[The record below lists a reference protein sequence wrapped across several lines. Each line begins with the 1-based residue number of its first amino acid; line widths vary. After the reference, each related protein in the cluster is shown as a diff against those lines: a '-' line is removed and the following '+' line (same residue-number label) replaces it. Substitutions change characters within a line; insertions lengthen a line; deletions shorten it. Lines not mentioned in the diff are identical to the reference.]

1 MPRLSIPDLSVTLA
15 GSKHDDAVV
24 PQAPRPGG
32 APPVQELPFDR
43 PGPEIWNGRGD
54 KVEIPL
60 SQELAAVLH
69 RECQRLSVTPHM
81 YLMAA
86 FCALLHLYTRQE
98 HFVIGAVATDQK
110 WPDSHRMIGA
120 IEDTLPL
127 RVTIDC
133 KTSFND
139 LLLDVRRVVQEAS
152 EHDKPAPFARFVLSA
167 APARDVSASPPA
179 QVMVEFLEREEGEEA
194 CNFGEAVVA
203 TDPFPGKTTPRFGR
217 HFVRVL
223 EHVTRDASVPIGKV
237 SLLDEEEAHRI
248 LVEWTRT
255 EEAYDRTETVWGLIE
270 SQARAAPEQTAIID
284 GETEIDYQRL
294 TERASAIAGEL
305 LARGVEPESLVGVC
319 MSRTWEL
326 AATLV
331 GVLRAGC
338 TYVPLDP
345 AYPRERVRY
354 MLEHARAVGAIVDH
368 EKTAELCEGVHE
380 LVRLDEV
387 GERTADGAAGP
398 SARDLAYVIYTS
410 GSTGRPKGVA
420 VEHRSVV
427 AMTRSMRKLL
437 DDEELAGVLAAASV
451 CFDPSVM
458 EILGTLSLGGTVM
471 LTENVL
477 ELLELPSADR
487 VRTGI
492 MVPSAM
498 QALLAA
504 GRPPE
509 GIRCLVFG
517 GEVLKRSLVDQLHA
531 LEPGL
536 RVVNVYGPTE
546 DTVYSTAK
554 EVPAGVETITIGKPV
569 SNSRSY
575 ILNDS
580 MQTVPVGVPG
590 ELYLAGD
597 QLARGYLHD
606 EELTRERFL
615 EVDPNGPISEERL
628 YKTGDLCRWREDG
641 EIEFLGRVDQQV
653 KIRGFRIELE
663 EIESTLESMEG
674 VDGAAAAVVDGGG
687 GRKMLV
693 AYLVSRDEAV
703 TNEAARAYLAER
715 LPGYMVPQVVMYLE
729 ELPRL
734 PNGKLDRKQLPKTE
748 VSRPQDRREHLAPH
762 TGAGV
767 TRDAGGLAH
776 RLAGLPKDEQH
787 AALLSKI
794 RGEIASVLRLRDP
807 EQVPP
812 DHSLDALGLDSLT
825 ALELSVRLAAI
836 LGQKLPAAPGIQHW
850 TPAAVAE
857 YVLDSKGSATE
868 RATEHASTKTVRGG
882 PSDPLASFQAQIQ
895 SSHPP
900 FLAAKA
906 PSWSATDKGTLVREL
921 KRLVSRSGGDPYCK
935 LVRTGSAHRGVVA
948 DADTDEEREA
958 IIWTTNL
965 YLGLNRDQEVI
976 EEARSALE
984 RFGTG
989 MGTSAA
995 ASGVT
1000 DLHLEFEKAFAE
1012 LVGKPAACLF
1022 PTGYT
1027 ANIGVVAGLLGD
1039 NDVIVMDHLC
1049 HASIVDGAR
1058 LCGARIRTFQHNDP
1072 SDLRS
1077 VLETEASPYR
1087 TVLVALESVYSM
1099 GEGAAPVS
1107 DIVHTA
1113 KQYDALVLVDE
1124 AHSFGF
1130 YGPRGAGLC
1139 AARGVTDQVDFIMT
1153 TLSKALGSLGG
1164 VIAAREEYIALLK
1177 SSARAYIFQ
1186 ATASPAD
1193 IAAALAALRRL
1204 SADDALRERLWDTTA
1219 YMRKRFSEAGY
1230 DLGTGDG
1237 PIVTPHFADKDQ
1249 LYAIVHGLYRR
1260 GVHTAAV
1267 TYPIVES
1274 GRGRLRFICSA
1285 SHTRED
1291 VDRTLEA
1298 LIDAEREAE
1307 EERQAA
1313 AEGSSDAR
1321 PGRSAVGRSAVEEW
1335 ANSFSVDLEETAARA
1350 SGPTPKLAVSIGL
1363 PDHGEQPITIKV
1375 DGRDVTSGAREAGA
1389 REAGVRET
1397 ENAPSCSLLFTDDR
1411 AVSTLCSSDVQRLL
1425 NSILRGACVLN
1436 GQVEPF
1442 IWFIGRMA
1450 DRQRGSSA

>member
-1 MPRLSIPDLSVTLA
+1 MSVIP
-15 GSKHDDAVV
+15 
-24 PQAPRPGG
+24 
-32 APPVQELPFDR
+32 
-43 PGPEIWNGRGD
+43 
-54 KVEIPL
+54 
-60 SQELAAVLH
+60 
-69 RECQRLSVTPHM
+69 
-81 YLMAA
+81 
-86 FCALLHLYTRQE
+86 
-98 HFVIGAVATDQK
+98 
-110 WPDSHRMIGA
+110 
-120 IEDTLPL
+120 
-127 RVTIDC
+127 
-133 KTSFND
+133 
-139 LLLDVRRVVQEAS
+139 
-152 EHDKPAPFARFVLSA
+152 
-167 APARDVSASPPA
+167 
-179 QVMVEFLEREEGEEA
+179 ERA
-194 CNFGEAVVA
+194 
-203 TDPFPGKTTPRFGR
+203 
-217 HFVRVL
+217 
-223 EHVTRDASVPIGKV
+223 
-237 SLLDEEEAHRI
+237 
-248 LVEWTRT
+248 LVESTRT
-255 EEAYDRTETVWGLIE
+255 PEAYDRTETVWGLIE
-270 SQARAAPEQTAIID
+270 KQARAHPQRTAVLD
-284 GETEIDYQRL
+284 GETEIGYERL

-305 LARGVEPESLVGVC
+305 VVRGVEPGALVGVC

-326 AATLV
+326 VATLV
-331 GVLRAGC
+331 GVLRVGC

-354 MLEHARAVGAIVDH
+354 MLEHARAAAAIVDH
-368 EKTAELCEGVHE
+368 EKTAELCEGVPE

-387 GERTADGAAGP
+387 GEWTADGVAGP
-398 SARDLAYVIYTS
+398 TAGDLAYVIYTS

-427 AMTRSMRKLL
+427 AMSRSMRELL
-437 DDEELAGVLAAASV
+437 DDEELSGVLAAASV

-458 EILGTLSLGGTVM
+458 EILGTLSLGGTVV
-471 LTENVL
+471 LAENVL
-477 ELLELPSADR
+477 GLLELPSADR
-487 VRTGI
+487 VRACI

-504 GRPPE
+504 GRLPE

-531 LEPGL
+531 LEPRP

-546 DTVYSTAK
+546 DTVYSTVK

-569 SNSRSY
+569 PGSRVY

-580 MQTVPVGVPG
+580 MQPVPVGVPG

-606 EELTRERFL
+606 EELTKERFI
-615 EVDPNGPISEERL
+615 EADPAGPIPERL

-653 KIRGFRIELE
+653 KIRGFRVELE
-663 EIESTLESMEG
+663 EIESTLESMPG
-674 VDGAAAAVVDGGG
+674 VDGAAAAVADGGG
-687 GRKMLV
+687 GQKRLV
-693 AYLVSRDEAV
+693 VYVVSRDEAV
-703 TNEAARAYLAER
+703 TSEAARAYLAER
-715 LPGYMVPQVVMYLE
+715 LPRYMLPQAVMHLE

-734 PNGKLDRKQLPKTE
+734 PNGKLDRQQLPNLE
-748 VSRPQDRREHLAPH
+748 AAAPR
-762 TGAGV
+762 TGTALTSG
-767 TRDAGGLAH
+767 AGGLRH
-776 RLAGLPKDEQH
+776 RLAGLAKDERH
-787 AALLSKI
+787 TALLSI
-794 RGEIASVLRLRDP
+794 VRGEIAPLLGFRDP
-807 EQVPP
+807 GQVPP
-812 DHSLDALGLDSLT
+812 DHSLDDLGLDSLT
-825 ALELSVRLAAI
+825 AVELSKRLAAI
-836 LGQKLPAAPGIQHW
+836 LGQKLPASAAIERL
-850 TPAAVAE
+850 TPAALAD
-857 YVLDSKGSATE
+857 YVLDLMG
-868 RATEHASTKTVRGG
+868 RATEPASTEKARGG
-882 PSDPLASFQAQIQ
+882 APDTLASFQAQIQ

-921 KRLVSRSGGDPYCK
+921 KRLASRTGRDPYSK
-935 LVRTGSAHRGVVA
+935 LLRTGSAPRGIVA
-948 DADTDEEREA
+948 DAYTQEEREA

-965 YLGLNRDQEVI
+965 YLGLNRDREVV
-976 EEARSALE
+976 EEAGSALM

-1000 DLHLEFEKAFAE
+1000 DLHLELEKAFAE

-1039 NDVIVMDHLC
+1039 NDVIVMDQLC

-1058 LCGARIRTFQHNDP
+1058 LCGATIRTFQHNNP
-1072 SDLRS
+1072 SDLES
-1077 VLETEASPYR
+1077 VLKTEASPYR
-1087 TVLVALESVYSM
+1087 TVLVALEGVYSM

-1107 DIVHTA
+1107 DIVLTA
-1113 KQYDALVLVDE
+1113 KKYDALVLVDE

-1139 AARGVTDQVDFIMT
+1139 AARGVTHQVDFIMT

-1164 VIAAREEYIALLK
+1164 VVAAREEHIALLK

-1186 ATASPAD
+1186 ASASPAD

-1204 SADDALRERLWDTTA
+1204 SADDALRERLWDITT

-1237 PIVTPHFADKDQ
+1237 PIVTPHFSEKDK
-1249 LYAIVHGLYRR
+1249 LYAIAHGLYKR

-1307 EERQAA
+1307 EERQASEDRVSGESES
-1313 AEGSSDAR
+1313 EGSSDAH
-1321 PGRSAVGRSAVEEW
+1321 PGRSGVEEW
-1335 ANSFSVDLEETAARA
+1335 ARAFSAYLKETLARA
-1350 SGPTPKLAVSIGL
+1350 QGRAPDLALSVGL
-1363 PDHGEQPITIKV
+1363 PDHGEPITIMIHE
-1375 DGRDVTSGAREAGA
+1375 RDVTLGARETT
-1389 REAGVRET
+1389 ET
-1397 ENAPSCSLLFTDDR
+1397 PFCSLLLTDNR
-1411 AVSTLCSSDVQRLL
+1411 AVSSLCLSDVQGLL
-1425 NSILRGACVLN
+1425 HSIGTGACVLN

-1442 IWFIGRMA
+1442 IWLIGRMA
-1450 DRQRGSSA
+1450 DWHDSRQ

>member
-1 MPRLSIPDLSVTLA
+1 MRTI
-15 GSKHDDAVV
+15 
-24 PQAPRPGG
+24 QWPG
-32 APPVQELPFDR
+32 R
-43 PGPEIWNGRGD
+43 
-54 KVEIPL
+54 
-60 SQELAAVLH
+60 
-69 RECQRLSVTPHM
+69 T
-81 YLMAA
+81 
-86 FCALLHLYTRQE
+86 
-98 HFVIGAVATDQK
+98 
-110 WPDSHRMIGA
+110 
-120 IEDTLPL
+120 
-127 RVTIDC
+127 
-133 KTSFND
+133 
-139 LLLDVRRVVQEAS
+139 LLDGERADIHE
-152 EHDKPAPFARFVLSA
+152 EWART
-167 APARDVSASPPA
+167 
-179 QVMVEFLEREEGEEA
+179 Q
-194 CNFGEAVVA
+194 
-203 TDPFPGKTTPRFGR
+203 
-217 HFVRVL
+217 
-223 EHVTRDASVPIGKV
+223 
-237 SLLDEEEAHRI
+237 
-248 LVEWTRT
+248 
-255 EEAYDRTETVWGLIE
+255 EAYDRTETVWGLIE
-270 SQARAAPEQTAIID
+270 SQAQAHPERTAIID
-284 GETEIDYQRL
+284 GETEIDYERL
-294 TERASAIAGEL
+294 TERACAIAGEL
-305 LARGVEPESLVGVC
+305 VARGVVPRSLVGVC

-326 AATLV
+326 VATLV

-338 TYVPLDP
+338 AYLPLDP
-345 AYPRERVRY
+345 AYPRKRVRY

-368 EKTAELCEGVHE
+368 EKRAELCAGVPE

-387 GERTADGAAGP
+387 GKWTADGVAGP

-427 AMTRSMRKLL
+427 AMTRSMRELL

-458 EILGTLSLGGTVM
+458 EILGTLSLGGTVV
-471 LTENVL
+471 LAENL
-477 ELLELPSADR
+477 LGLLELPSADR
-487 VRTGI
+487 VRTYIG
-492 MVPSAM
+492 VPSAM

-504 GRPPE
+504 GRLPE

-531 LEPGL
+531 LEPRP

-546 DTVYSTAK
+546 DTVYSTVA
-554 EVPAGVETITIGKPV
+554 EVSVGVETITIGKPV
-569 SNSRSY
+569 SGSRSY
-575 ILNDS
+575 VLDDS
-580 MQTVPVGVPG
+580 MQPVPVGVPG

-606 EELTRERFL
+606 EELTKERFI
-615 EVDPNGPISEERL
+615 EVDPTGPIPEERL
-628 YKTGDLCRWREDG
+628 YKTGDRCRWREDG

-653 KIRGFRIELE
+653 KIRGFRVELE
-663 EIESTLESMEG
+663 EIESTLESMQD

-687 GRKMLV
+687 EQKMLV
-693 AYLVSRDEAV
+693 VYVVSRDEAV
-703 TNEAARAYLAER
+703 TSGAVSSEAVRAYLAER
-715 LPGYMVPQVVMYLE
+715 LPKYMLPQVVIHLE

-734 PNGKLDRKQLPKTE
+734 PNGKLDREQLPKPE
-748 VSRPQDRREHLAPH
+748 VSRDHDRREVLAPH
-762 TGAGV
+762 SGTDV
-767 TRDAGGLAH
+767 TSDAGSLEH
-776 RLAGLPKDEQH
+776 RLAGLSKDERH
-787 AALLSKI
+787 AALLSI
-794 RGEIASVLRLRDP
+794 VRGEIAPLLRFRDS

-812 DHSLDALGLDSLT
+812 DHSLDDLGLDSLT
-825 ALELSVRLAAI
+825 ALELSSRLAAI
-836 LGQKLPAAPGIQHW
+836 IGRKLPASAVLERL
-850 TPAAVAE
+850 TPTAVAD
-857 YVLDSKGSATE
+857 YLLDSMGS
-868 RATEHASTKTVRGG
+868 ATEHASTEHASTEKARGG
-882 PSDPLASFQAQIQ
+882 ASDTLGSFQAQLQ

-906 PSWSATDKGTLVREL
+906 PSWSVTDKGTLVREL
-921 KRLVSRSGGDPYCK
+921 KRLVSRTGRDPYSK
-935 LVRTGSAHRGVVA
+935 LLRTGSAPRGIVA
-948 DADTDEEREA
+948 DATTNEEREA

-965 YLGLNRDQEVI
+965 YLGLNRDREVI

-1039 NDVIVMDHLC
+1039 NDVIVMDQLC

-1058 LCGARIRTFQHNDP
+1058 LCGATIRTFRHNNP
-1072 SDLRS
+1072 SDLES

-1087 TVLVALESVYSM
+1087 TVLVALEGVYSM

-1107 DIVHTA
+1107 DIVLTA
-1113 KQYDALVLVDE
+1113 KRYDALVLVDE

-1164 VIAAREEYIALLK
+1164 VIAAREEHIALLK

-1186 ATASPAD
+1186 ATISPAD
-1193 IAAALAALRRL
+1193 VAAALAALRRL
-1204 SADDALRERLWDTTA
+1204 SADDALRERLWDITT

-1237 PIVTPHFADKDQ
+1237 PIVTPHFSDRDK
-1249 LYAIVHGLYRR
+1249 LYAIARGLYQR

-1291 VDRTLEA
+1291 VDRTLGA

-1307 EERQAA
+1307 EERQAL
-1313 AEGSSDAR
+1313 EDRVSGESEDRSSDAH
-1321 PGRSAVGRSAVEEW
+1321 PGRSGVEEW
-1335 ANSFSVDLEETAARA
+1335 AEAFSAYLKETLARA
-1350 SGPTPKLAVSIGL
+1350 QGPTPNLAMSVRL
-1363 PDHGEQPITIKV
+1363 PDHGEPITIMI
-1375 DGRDVTSGAREAGA
+1375 DERDVTLGAD
-1389 REAGVRET
+1389 ET
-1397 ENAPSCSLLFTDDR
+1397 AHDTRDAPFCSLLLTDNG
-1411 AVSTLCSSDVQRLL
+1411 AVSTLCSSDVQGLL
-1425 NSILRGACVLN
+1425 DSIIEGACVLN

-1442 IWFIGRMA
+1442 IWLIGRMV
-1450 DRQRGSSA
+1450 DWQRDSSA

>member
-1 MPRLSIPDLSVTLA
+1 
-15 GSKHDDAVV
+15 
-24 PQAPRPGG
+24 
-32 APPVQELPFDR
+32 
-43 PGPEIWNGRGD
+43 
-54 KVEIPL
+54 
-60 SQELAAVLH
+60 
-69 RECQRLSVTPHM
+69 
-81 YLMAA
+81 
-86 FCALLHLYTRQE
+86 
-98 HFVIGAVATDQK
+98 
-110 WPDSHRMIGA
+110 
-120 IEDTLPL
+120 
-127 RVTIDC
+127 
-133 KTSFND
+133 
-139 LLLDVRRVVQEAS
+139 
-152 EHDKPAPFARFVLSA
+152 
-167 APARDVSASPPA
+167 
-179 QVMVEFLEREEGEEA
+179 
-194 CNFGEAVVA
+194 
-203 TDPFPGKTTPRFGR
+203 
-217 HFVRVL
+217 
-223 EHVTRDASVPIGKV
+223 
-237 SLLDEEEAHRI
+237 LLDEEQAHRI

-255 EEAYDRTETVWGLIE
+255 QEAYDRTETVWGLIE
-270 SQARAAPEQTAIID
+270 KQAQAAPEQTAIID
-284 GETEIDYQRL
+284 GATEIDYERL
-294 TERASAIAGEL
+294 TERAGAIAGEL
-305 LARGVEPESLVGVC
+305 VARGVEPGSLVGVC
-319 MSRTWEL
+319 MNRTWEIV
-326 AATLV
+326 ATLV

-368 EKTAELCEGVHE
+368 ETGAELCAGVPD
-380 LVRLDEV
+380 LIRLDQV
-387 GERTADGAAGP
+387 GAWTADGVAGP

-427 AMTRSMRKLL
+427 AMTRSMRILL
-437 DDEELAGVLAAASV
+437 DDEELAGVLAAASI

-458 EILGTLSLGGTVM
+458 EILGTLSLGGTVV
-471 LTENVL
+471 LAENVPG
-477 ELLELPSADR
+477 LLELPSADR

-498 QALLAA
+498 QALLAV
-504 GRPPE
+504 GRLPK
-509 GIRCLVFG
+509 GFQCLVFG

-531 LEPGL
+531 QRPGL

-546 DTVYSTAK
+546 DTVYSTAS
-554 EVPAGVETITIGKPV
+554 EVSVGVETITIGKPV

-580 MQTVPVGVPG
+580 LQPVPVGVPG

-606 EELTRERFL
+606 EELTRERFI
-615 EVDPNGPISEERL
+615 EVDPNGPIAEERL

-653 KIRGFRIELE
+653 KVRGFRIELE
-663 EIESTLESMEG
+663 EIESTLESMAG
-674 VDGAAAAVVDGGG
+674 VDGAAAAVVNAGG

-693 AYLVSRDEAV
+693 GYVVSRDEAV
-703 TNEAARAYLAER
+703 TREAARAYLAER
-715 LPGYMVPQVVMYLE
+715 LPRYMVPQVVMRLE

-734 PNGKLDRKQLPKTE
+734 PNGKLDRKQLPTPE
-748 VSRPQDRREHLAPH
+748 VGRDPS
-762 TGAGV
+762 GAGG
-767 TRDAGGLAH
+767 AGDLMH
-776 RLAGLPKDEQH
+776 RLAGLSKDERH
-787 AALLSKI
+787 AALLSTI
-794 RGEIASVLRLRDP
+794 RGEIASILRFRDP

-812 DHSLDALGLDSLT
+812 DHSLDELGLDSLS

-836 LGQKLPAAPGIQHW
+836 LGHEVPAWAAIGHF
-850 TPAAVAE
+850 TPAALADT
-857 YVLDSKGSATE
+857 VLDSMASATE
-868 RATEHASTKTVRGG
+868 PASTGHPSTETVRGG
-882 PSDPLASFQAQIQ
+882 ASDTLSSFQAQIR

-921 KRLVSRSGGDPYCK
+921 KRLVSRSGGDPYGK
-935 LVRTGSAHRGVVA
+935 LVRTGSAHRGIVA
-948 DADTDEEREA
+948 DAHTDEEREA

-965 YLGLNRDQEVI
+965 YLGLNRDPEVI

-1012 LVGKPAACLF
+1012 AVGKPAACLF

-1027 ANIGVVAGLLGD
+1027 ANVGVVAGLLGD
-1039 NDVIVMDHLC
+1039 NDVIVMDQLC

-1058 LCGARIRTFQHNDP
+1058 LCGATIRTFQHNNP
-1072 SDLRS
+1072 SDLES
-1077 VLETEASPYR
+1077 VLETEAAPYR
-1087 TVLVALESVYSM
+1087 TTLVALEGAYSM

-1113 KQYDALVLVDE
+1113 KEYDALVLVDE

-1139 AARGVTDQVDFIMT
+1139 AAQGVTEQVDFIMT

-1164 VIAAREEYIALLK
+1164 VIAAREEHVALLK

-1186 ATASPAD
+1186 ATTSPAD

-1204 SADDALRERLWDTTA
+1204 RADDALRERLWDTTT

-1237 PIVTPHFADKDQ
+1237 PIVTPHFSDKDK
-1249 LYAIVHGLYRR
+1249 LFAIVHGLYKR

-1274 GRGRLRFICSA
+1274 GRARLRFICSA

-1298 LIDAEREAE
+1298 LLDAEREAE
-1307 EERQAA
+1307 EGGRQAA
-1313 AEGSSDAR
+1313 GEGLSDAH
-1321 PGRSAVGRSAVEEW
+1321 PGRSGLEEW
-1335 ANSFSVDLEETAARA
+1335 ANAFSAYLKETVARA
-1350 SGPTPKLAVSIGL
+1350 PGPTPNLSVSVGL
-1363 PDHGEQPITIKV
+1363 PDHGEPITIV
-1375 DGRDVTSGAREAGA
+1375 IHERNVTWGAHETGARE
-1389 REAGVRET
+1389 T
-1397 ENAPSCSLLFTDDR
+1397 KDTPFCSLLLKDDR
-1411 AVSTLCSSDVQRLL
+1411 AVSTLCSSDVQGLL
-1425 NSILRGACVLN
+1425 DSVIRGACVLN

-1442 IWFIGRMA
+1442 LWLIGRMA
-1450 DRQRGSSA
+1450 DRQRDASAWKEVTDAPPHHHDPARGARQRRRAGRR